1 MKGSVSS
8 LNFFCSTYSACKGFI
23 GFIILGMMNIASASI
38 CPGEQPGSPQLPSI
52 VRAEIFN
59 PAIPN
64 KPHPGNAQISS
75 ERRSLIG
82 GSVEDGE
89 LNLLLT
95 LSQAIPAGCSI
106 KIDIYDFAATE
117 AGLLAGAP
125 NVYKNTREVFIFS
138 HPGGSGRNER
148 EATSNG
154 TNKVS
159 FLLSLF
165 GRVKTAKVYNLKVR
179 LYSTFSSLEF
189 PPSAGVPFSF
199 ENRPF
204 EIISLTAEKNEISS
218 GQQSALTSIL
228 NALPSPNSD
237 IHILYTSS
245 NKDAGRF
252 VGITGTTL
260 VDGVVDGK
268 PTDRM
273 SFLAYKLPTLKSKET
288 SIGDAATKLRKTS
301 SEDVSTTLVKN
312 NIGGVPALAGRTTT
326 ENASTTITVKLRDY
340 FGNLSDPKTVS
351 IVVKNVN

>member
-8 LNFFCSTYSACKGFI
+8 LKFFCSTYSACKGLI
-23 GFIILGMMNIASASI
+23 GFIIMGMMNIASASI
-38 CPGEQPGSPQLPSI
+38 CPGEEAGSPQLPSI
-52 VRAEIFN
+52 VRTEIFN
-59 PAIPN
+59 PANSN
-64 KPHPGNAQISS
+64 KPHPGNAQISAD
-75 ERRSLIG
+75 RRSLIG

-106 KIDIYDFAATE
+106 KIDVYDLAATE
-117 AGLLAGAP
+117 AELLAGAP
-125 NVYKNTREVFIFS
+125 NAYKNTRQVFIFS
-138 HPGGSGRNER
+138 HPGILGRNEL
-148 EATSNG
+148 EAAGNS

-159 FLLSLF
+159 FSFSLF
-165 GRVKTAKVYNLKVR
+165 GRVSTSKVYNLKVR
-179 LYSTFSSLEF
+179 LYSTFSTREF

-204 EIISLTAEKNEISS
+204 EIISLTSEKNEISS
-218 GQQSALTSIL
+218 GQQSAFTSIL

-237 IHILYTSS
+237 IKLLYTSS

-252 VGITGTTL
+252 VGQAEVTS
-260 VDGVVDGK
+260 VDGVVAGK
-268 PTDRM
+268 PTDRT
-273 SFLAYKLPTLKSKET
+273 SFLANKLPITKSKET

-301 SEDVSTTLVKN
+301 SEDVSTKLVKN
-312 NIGGVPALAGRTTT
+312 NIGGVPALAGRPTT

-340 FGNLSDPKTVS
+340 FENLSDPKTVS